1 VSTFDNSQFS
11 EIVRRNLASEAES
24 TRDLWIPLAEEFI
37 RGGPDAVAAFLDVEI
52 QRLERRTTNL
62 LEQVEGGQT

>member
-1 VSTFDNSQFS
+1 MSTFDNLQFC
-11 EIVRRNLASEAES
+11 EMVRRRLVSEAES
-24 TRDLWIPLAEEFI
+24 TRDLWIPMAEEFV

-62 LEQVEGGQT
+62 LEQVEGG